1 MPISLQSFFSQCCFF
16 SIVGTTLYYWIR
28 NISFL
33 ESGRQWYGL
42 FGMTVT
48 NVFLVSQLVS
58 RWILSGHFPLSNLY
72 ESLVFLAWCLVTLY
86 SILEYWTRSDFFG
99 IFISPVV
106 LGLIGFTQFS
116 LSSDL
121 QAVKPL
127 VPALQSNWLI
137 MHVSV
142 MIASYA
148 ALIFGCLLAM
158 SYLLFTFWFTEKT
171 ENTENPAQ
179 ATTLLEVLDNWSY
192 RMISIGFC
200 FLTLGILSGAIWANE
215 TWGSYWSWDPKETW
229 AFITW
234 VTFAVYLHSRL
245 LPYIPNKA
253 QYVTQSDGQSQSQRQ
268 SESKT
273 RSSRV
278 DGIGRVDSV
287 SAILQGTKQRT
298 VFSVTTEPKTYSAWI
313 ASFGFLVIWVCY
325 LGVNLVGKGLHSYG
339 FFS

>member
-33 ESGRQWYGL
+33 ESGRQPYGL

-58 RWILSGHFPLSNLY
+58 RWIFSGHFPLSNLY
-72 ESLVFLAWCLVTLY
+72 ESLIFLAWCLVTLY
-86 SILEYWTRSDFFG
+86 SILEYWTQSDFFG

-116 LSSDL
+116 LSTDL

-127 VPALQSNWLI
+127 VPALQSNWLV

-158 SYLLFTFWFTEKT
+158 SYLLFTLWIT
-171 ENTENPAQ
+171 ENQTQ
-179 ATTLLEVLDNWSY
+179 TTTLLLILDNWSY
-192 RMISIGFC
+192 RMISVGFC
-200 FLTLGILSGAIWANE
+200 FLTLGILSGAVWANE

-245 LPYIPNKA
+245 LPYGAQREDRTEKSSGIPG
-253 QYVTQSDGQSQSQRQ
+253 TSQL
-268 SESKT
+268 
-273 RSSRV
+273 
-278 DGIGRVDSV
+278 
-287 SAILQGTKQRT
+287 AL
-298 VFSVTTEPKTYSAWI
+298 TTEPKTYSAWI

-325 LGVNLVGKGLHSYG
+325 LGVNIVGKGLHSYG

>member
-33 ESGRQWYGL
+33 ESGRQSYGL

-48 NVFLVSQLVS
+48 NIFLVSQLVT

-86 SILEYWTRSDFFG
+86 SILEYWTQSDFFG

-116 LSSDL
+116 LPTDL

-142 MIASYA
+142 MIGSYA

-158 SYLLFTFWFTEKT
+158 SYLLFTFWIT
-171 ENTENPAQ
+171 ENRTQ
-179 ATTLLEVLDNWSY
+179 AETLLLILDNWSY
-192 RMISIGFC
+192 RLISIGFC
-200 FLTLGILSGAIWANE
+200 FLTLGILSGAVWANE

-245 LPYIPNKA
+245 LPYGARGEERSTLPGTS
-253 QYVTQSDGQSQSQRQ
+253 QLTLTTQ
-268 SESKT
+268 
-273 RSSRV
+273 
-278 DGIGRVDSV
+278 
-287 SAILQGTKQRT
+287 
-298 VFSVTTEPKTYSAWI
+298 PKTYSAGI
-313 ASFGFLVIWVCY
+313 ASFGFVIIWVCY